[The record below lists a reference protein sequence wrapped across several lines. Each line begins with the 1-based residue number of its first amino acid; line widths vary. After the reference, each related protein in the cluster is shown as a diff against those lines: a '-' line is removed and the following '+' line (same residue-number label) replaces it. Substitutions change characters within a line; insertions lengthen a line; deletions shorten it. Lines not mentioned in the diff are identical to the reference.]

1 MGSRSLHSI
10 LKHAEVK
17 KTKQDKNRLLVV
29 VHNAWA
35 FLWSDFVFSICQLQ
49 FKSHQRKQ
57 SHHGPALSHAISR
70 HVCFGGKRSNGTYS
84 SITFLSLVVKISL
97 LLGTLCFGVIYLVP
111 NNYTFTKST
120 SSAVPRFWKI
130 GTRQIL
136 PSLPRQERY
145 FSFSKWMLR
154 QICRSFTVLRNLQ
167 PF

>member
-1 MGSRSLHSI
+1 MGSRSLHLI

-35 FLWSDFVFSICQLQ
+35 FLWSDFVVVVVVFFFQCANFNLRATNEN
-49 FKSHQRKQ
+49 SHIMVPLR
-57 SHHGPALSHAISR
+57 HAISR

-120 SSAVPRFWKI
+120 SSAVP
-130 GTRQIL
+130 
-136 PSLPRQERY
+136 
-145 FSFSKWMLR
+145 
-154 QICRSFTVLRNLQ
+154 
-167 PF
+167 